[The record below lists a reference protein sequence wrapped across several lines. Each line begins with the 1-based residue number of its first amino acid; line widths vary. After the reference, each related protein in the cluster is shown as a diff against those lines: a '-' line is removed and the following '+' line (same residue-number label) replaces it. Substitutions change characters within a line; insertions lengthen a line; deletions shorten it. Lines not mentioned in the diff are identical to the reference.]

1 VRRPAIQAAI
11 AAAAGAAVSAIAW
24 PIYGRGAF
32 LHTLAILAPLGA
44 ATALLA
50 SLIAN
55 QPRLLAGMRRRLVA
69 LAVLVAALLAASVG
83 LFASLMF
90 VSAHDAFF
98 MALAAGYAGL
108 IGLGAAWLVTRR
120 ALSDLD
126 SVRTALARV
135 GEGAREVRIPVH
147 GDDELA
153 ALAADVER
161 MAARIDAEERTRR
174 HLVASVSHDL
184 RTPITNLRLITEGL
198 EDGVFEPERSRE
210 LMQPISAQVRALS
223 VLIDDLFELSRL
235 EAGDIRWS
243 VEQVQLDEL
252 VRETLETMQPQADES
267 RISMRSE
274 LARELRPARGNPEQL
289 QRVLFNLIQNA
300 IRHTPADG
308 SVVVRAWP
316 AKDRAVEVEVADS
329 GDGIDPAARRRVF
342 EPFVQGPSRV
352 EGQTGSAGLGLA
364 IARAIVEAHGGE
376 IWVAR
381 AGPGTQILRV
391 ELPGYEPSQ
400 HL

>member
-1 VRRPAIQAAI
+1 MRRPAIQAAI

-198 EDGVFEPERSRE
+198 EDGIFEPERSRE
-210 LMQPISAQVRALS
+210 LMQSIAAQVRALG

-243 VEQVQLDEL
+243 AQQVHLDDL
-252 VRETLETMQPQADES
+252 VRETLETMRPQADEGG
-267 RISMRSE
+267 ITMRLE

-316 AKDRAVEVEVADS
+316 HEDLGVEVEVADS
-329 GDGIDPAARRRVF
+329 GDGIDPAAGRRLF
-342 EPFVQGPSRV
+342 EPFVQGPSRA

-364 IARAIVEAHGGE
+364 IARAIVEAHGGQ
-376 IWVAR
+376 IWVAHDSR
-381 AGPGTQILRV
+381 PGTQIRFR
-391 ELPGYEPSQ
+391 LPAGV
-400 HL
+400 